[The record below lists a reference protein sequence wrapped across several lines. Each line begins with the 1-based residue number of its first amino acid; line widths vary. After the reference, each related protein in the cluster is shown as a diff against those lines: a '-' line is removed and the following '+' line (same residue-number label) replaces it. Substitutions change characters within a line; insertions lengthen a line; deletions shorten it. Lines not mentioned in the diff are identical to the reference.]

1 MKNLKFV
8 FVLAVFVFTASY
20 FTSCKKD
27 KFTEEDAINLQAAI
41 DANYAR
47 LQDSLLKVGGVIHY
61 SVNVVSVGNAAKSI
75 GSTNATGATVSAI
88 QNGGVLTVT
97 TGADGI
103 AVFDNMRIGNV
114 TVNVQLAGHSAVD
127 FIADLTPANNITG
140 PGQDLSQTTRLAA
153 TLIPMFPTSG
163 ATMATVNG
171 KVTYESNL
179 TNNTR
184 EFPTSA
190 VVICA
195 IDVTSPLFTD
205 FTTPTGGTIN
215 QDQAGRII
223 NIVYSDFSSNGVADA
238 SGNYSLQ
245 VPATATGLPIK
256 LAVSDY
262 TTNQSL
268 LLSVLNGQNVD
279 GVQSIR
285 TMYGSNFTPSNIPSV
300 LPAYVTVGSP
310 TGAIGAY
317 TSLATLN
324 PPTAAVGAVTDI
336 TVNTQGFGY
345 TAVPD
350 VVITGDGTG
359 ATAIATLNSNGAVTG
374 ISVTNGGVGYSGNPG
389 TVFASLNI
397 NTFNTTAKAVVTSNV
412 NGNITGIT
420 VTNGGKGY
428 ITKPSVT
435 ITASVTGLGTGATA
449 VSSLNNPSNGQ
460 INIQLTNGGTGY
472 TGKNYITGAGDG
484 VAVTPGGTTFNVVSG
499 TTVIKDVYLGTG
511 KREIEN

>member
-1 MKNLKFV
+1 MKNLKFA
-8 FVLAVFVFTASY
+8 FVLVVFAITASY

-179 TNNTR
+179 INNTR

-285 TMYGSNFTPSNIPSV
+285 TMFGSNFTPSNIPSV
-300 LPAYVTVGSP
+300 LPAYVTVGAP

-317 TSLATLN
+317 TNNATL
-324 PPTAAVGAVTDI
+324 GAVTVI
-336 TVNTQGFGY
+336 AGTVTNIAVNTQGLGY
-345 TAVPD
+345 TNTPD
-350 VVITGDGTG
+350 VVITSPDPYATG
-359 ATAIATLNSNGAVTG
+359 ATAIAILNGNGEVTA
-374 ISVTNGGVGYSGNPG
+374 INITNGGSGYITANA
-389 TVFASLNI
+389 VLNI

-420 VTNGGKGY
+420 VTNSGKGY